1 MCAVGLGH
9 GAGERLREKKKKKLD
24 KSRNVSP
31 CGFGFSKPTE
41 DARLCLFFYCSDGFL
56 WLGFPKSEEQCLKRN
71 KQQESVGPLPVAGGA
86 GGRLALAWRF
96 TSGPHHGQQLWR
108 AEVLPPCF
116 ALLLLKKNGGSSKI
130 VANTVGGFEVQQ
142 ILNESKVFF
151 FSYII

>member
-1 MCAVGLGH
+1 M
-9 GAGERLREKKKKKLD
+9 
-24 KSRNVSP
+24 SP